1 MIFEKFDII
10 FMRRVDYVAYFVTIT
25 TLVKD
30 VTLYLGLLLYVYLL
44 LFSKQLRW
52 FTAAFALYFLA
63 IFLFVPTARY
73 GLQYYPLLAV
83 FAGYAVV
90 LLFRGTPD
98 AGIFS
103 RRRTFR
109 CFRWQNGGLIG

>member
-1 MIFEKFDII
+1 M
-10 FMRRVDYVAYFVTIT
+10 
-25 TLVKD
+25 
-30 VTLYLGLLLYVYLL
+30 
-44 LFSKQLRW
+44 RW

-103 RRRTFR
+103 RRK
-109 CFRWQNGGLIG
+109 NLSVLSGGKTGINRVNLKLN

>member
-30 VTLYLGLLLYVYLL
+30 ITLYLGLLGAVRG
-44 LFSKQLRW
+44 FSPNRCGGLPRPLPCTSW
-52 FTAAFALYFLA
+52 RFSSLC
-63 IFLFVPTARY
+63 PPARY

-103 RRRTFR
+103 RRK
-109 CFRWQNGGLIG
+109 NLSVLSGGKTGN

>member
-1 MIFEKFDII
+1 M
-10 FMRRVDYVAYFVTIT
+10 
-25 TLVKD
+25 
-30 VTLYLGLLLYVYLL
+30 
-44 LFSKQLRW
+44 
-52 FTAAFALYFLA
+52 
-63 IFLFVPTARY
+63 PTARY

-103 RRRTFR
+103 RRK
-109 CFRWQNGGLIG
+109 NLSVLSGGKTGN